1 MDSLSGEGKAGSDD
15 IRLDV
20 EFSSSSHTSS
30 GRRRQTRAKK
40 KPQEEVKSKCPEVFK
55 GKRKAKPDIPGGGPG
70 AKRVK
75 KTELHQEEQQN
86 NTPKSR

>member
-20 EFSSSSHTSS
+20 EFSSSSHTSR
-30 GRRRQTRAKK
+30 GRRRQTLAKK
-40 KPQEEVKSKCPEVFK
+40 KPEEEVKSKCPEVFK

-75 KTELHQEEQQN
+75 KTELHQQEQQN